1 MFVYLVKDKVWPQ
14 PIIRKRIAHN
24 LLNMVVYNHL
34 SIVTH
39 VTYVIF
45 LLLVVALF
53 VVKLCCSLYSHIMNL
68 FFFFSILC
76 ILIFFFSSLL
86 AS

>member
-53 VVKLCCSLYSHIMNL
+53 VVKLCCLLYSQKKIIIIMRG
-68 FFFFSILC
+68 SIT
-76 ILIFFFSSLL
+76 FEN
-86 AS
+86 

>member
-68 FFFFSILC
+68 FFFFFYIVYSN
-76 ILIFFFSSLL
+76 FFFF
-86 AS
+86 